1 LQRGARAAG
10 DPGGPAIGIHI
21 SASKGF
27 PAAVASAKD
36 LGLEAAQV
44 FTTNP
49 SSWQAKMADATAA
62 RAFTDALRQGGVR
75 TVVSH
80 ATYLINLA
88 GEEEP
93 IYSKSRAALAG
104 ELHRGAAYGLDHVI
118 VHIGSHKGAGLE
130 SGYAHIVD
138 AVHSALEEVPGEASP
153 RLLLENSPG
162 TGDNVG
168 GQFEELAE
176 LLKRLGDVGD
186 RVGVCFDTCHAH
198 VAGYEMAG
206 SEMTGDVLAELD
218 DVVGLG
224 NVYVIH
230 ANDTQ
235 VPAGGRADRHWHIG
249 DGLLGPDAFAYM
261 LKHPQLMR
269 LPFILETPGDEQ
281 IEGRRNLEV
290 LRSLAR

>member
-1 LQRGARAAG
+1 LQPGGSTAWEG
-10 DPGGPAIGIHI
+10 DGPAIGIHI
-21 SASKGF
+21 STSQGF
-27 PAAVASAKD
+27 PAAVSSAKD
-36 LGLEAAQV
+36 LGLEAVQI

-49 SSWQAKMADATAA
+49 SSWQARMADATAA
-62 RAFTDALRQGGVR
+62 RAFTDALREGGVR

-80 ATYLINLA
+80 ANYLINLA

-104 ELHRGAAYGLDHVI
+104 ELRRGAAYGLDNVI

-130 SGYAHIVD
+130 SAYAHIVD
-138 AVHSALEEVPGEASP
+138 AVHSALGDVPGAGSP
-153 RLLLENSPG
+153 RLLLENSAG

-176 LLKRLGDVGD
+176 LLQRLADVGD
-186 RVGVCFDTCHAH
+186 RVGICFDTCHAH

-206 SEMTGDVLAELD
+206 AELTGDVLAELD

-224 NVYVIH
+224 NLHVIH

-249 DGLLGPDAFAYM
+249 EGLLGSDAFAYM
-261 LKHPQLMR
+261 LKHPKLR
-269 LPFILETPGDEQ
+269 HLPFILETPGDEK
-281 IEGRRNLEV
+281 IEGRRNLAA
-290 LRSLAR
+290 LRAVA